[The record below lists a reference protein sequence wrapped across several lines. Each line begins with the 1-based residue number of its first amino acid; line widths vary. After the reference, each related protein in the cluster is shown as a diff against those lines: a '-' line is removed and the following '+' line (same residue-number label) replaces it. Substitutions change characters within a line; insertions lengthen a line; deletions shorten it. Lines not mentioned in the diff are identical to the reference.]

1 MRKRLASVLA
11 AIIVIVIGVL
21 LVLNATGVYKFELFP
36 GWWTLFLIIP
46 SLIAM
51 IRSGINPGNMIFL
64 GAGVLLLLN
73 TNGLLRGV
81 NIWILLLGMVVVF
94 VGLGMLFRR
103 PKKGPKAAP
112 SIPDSG
118 VPTYTAVFSS
128 VRAENSS
135 DNYRGAYVTSVF
147 GSAEIDLSAVTVL
160 ANAATNPV
168 AVFAGIE
175 IIVPHGVNVT
185 TTGTPFFGDIENN
198 ADKSKDPS
206 LPTLHFNCTAVFGN
220 ITIGYGD

>member
-103 PKKGPKAAP
+103 PKKSPKAAP

-147 GSAEIDLSAVTVL
+147 GSAEI
-160 ANAATNPV
+160 ATTPV

-198 ADKSKDPS
+198 TDKSKDPS

-220 ITIGYGD
+220 ITIGYGG

>member
-103 PKKGPKAAP
+103 PKKGPKARP
-112 SIPDSG
+112 PFR
-118 VPTYTAVFSS
+118 TAAFLPIRRFSAVS
-128 VRAENSS
+128 VRRTPPITTA
-135 DNYRGAYVTSVF
+135 ALTSHPY
-147 GSAEIDLSAVTVL
+147 SARLKSTCLPLPCWPTPPPTPSPCLPESRLS
-160 ANAATNPV
+160 
-168 AVFAGIE
+168 FR
-175 IIVPHGVNVT
+175 
-185 TTGTPFFGDIENN
+185 
-198 ADKSKDPS
+198 
-206 LPTLHFNCTAVFGN
+206 TA
-220 ITIGYGD
+220 